1 MMFNKKKFLP
11 SLMRAC
17 LSLVIL
23 ALMATTPLLAADT
36 LRINGKSKPVTK
48 LHEFPLKS
56 LKKLAELAKDQ
67 RVGNLTMSKQHQT
80 QLSNTAKTQELE
92 QHYKTDRATIA
103 FVKRNP
109 QEIQKAMKKAKSAQ
123 KKKRA
128 AAMAA
133 GGVAIAG
140 ATSLGTALAMDGG
153 DGGDTGDGTVGGEG
167 FYPGDGG
174 GATTLPGEVVDPGF
188 SRPAGPQPR

>member
-1 MMFNKKKFLP
+1 MFDKKEFF
-11 SLMRAC
+11 SLCMKAC
-17 LSLVIL
+17 LSLVIMV
-23 ALMATTPLLAADT
+23 LMATTPLLAADMIK
-36 LRINGKSKPVTK
+36 INGKSKSVTK

-56 LKKLAELAKDQ
+56 LKKLAELAKDP
-67 RVGNLTMSKQHQT
+67 RVGKLTMSKQHHT
-80 QLSNTAKTQELE
+80 QLSQTARTQELE

-140 ATSLGTALAMDGG
+140 AATLGTALAMDGG
-153 DGGDTGDGTVGGEG
+153 DGGGDTGDGTVG
-167 FYPGDGG
+167 GDGG